1 MFSDRKNASLNV
13 ELLPVIFVCVGFH
26 LLQSVQTVVEFALA
40 VKSQQPN
47 LLPPGAELVESWVSS
62 GDLHGCLL
70 LLLLLLVFA
79 C

>member
-1 MFSDRKNASLNV
+1 MFSDRKNASPNV
-13 ELLPVIFVCVGFH
+13 ELLPVIFACVGFY

-47 LLPPGAELVESWVSS
+47 LLPPGTELVESWVSS

-70 LLLLLLVFA
+70 LLLLLVFT

>member
-13 ELLPVIFVCVGFH
+13 ELLPVIFVYVGFY
-26 LLQSVQTVVEFALA
+26 LLQSVQTIVEFALA

-47 LLPPGAELVESWVSS
+47 LLPPGTELVESWVSS

-70 LLLLLLVFA
+70 LLLLLLA